1 MPENIN
7 VAEVFMNF
15 GIDLLRHLFSVAVIL
30 QHMASGSRYSVETNL
45 KLTSIV
51 DWVDG
56 AVIGFF
62 FISGF
67 LLKDPHNFLAYA
79 KKQAI
84 RILIPFFLFSLL
96 YTVILSILGKATLW
110 NGLVATATLHGSGP
124 HLYFLP
130 FLLFITVT
138 YTFFIDK
145 VALKLRSP
153 VEIASVFILILFCLI
168 YPTSSSTGP
177 DYKLLP
183 FYYVSFILGML
194 YRTTLDK
201 HYQPVGILVT
211 IAIFLVIG
219 ISDPRFFD
227 LAGILTLFTLVHQMA
242 RYLPSRRL
250 PGSGGI
256 YLLHTPIINYT
267 ISILLVHF
275 AVIQEENIFISVLL
289 TYVLCYLFTLLF
301 IRFLPKYRY
310 LLLE

>member
-1 MPENIN
+1 MPKIIN
-7 VAEVFMNF
+7 DPEISMTF
-15 GIDLLRHLFSVAVIL
+15 GIDLVRHLFSFAVIL
-30 QHMASGSRYSVETNL
+30 QHMTSESRYSVETNL
-45 KLTSIV
+45 KLTSVI

-67 LLKDPHNFLAYA
+67 LFKNSHDLLAYT

-84 RILIPFFLFSLL
+84 RILTPFFLFSLV
-96 YTVILSILGKATLW
+96 YAVILSVLGKATLW

-130 FLLFITVT
+130 FLFFITVT
-138 YTFFIDK
+138 YAFFIDK
-145 VALKLRSP
+145 VALKLTKP
-153 VEIASVFILILFCLI
+153 TEIVSVFILILFCLM

-177 DYKLLP
+177 DFKLLP

-194 YRTTLDK
+194 YHTTLNK
-201 HYQPVGILVT
+201 RYQPVGILVT
-211 IAIFLVIG
+211 IVIFLVIG
-219 ISDPRFFD
+219 ISDPRFLD
-227 LAGILTLFTLVHQMA
+227 LAGILTLFTFVRQIA
-242 RYLPSRRL
+242 RYLPNRRL

-267 ISILLVHF
+267 ISILLVHL
-275 AVIQEENIFISVLL
+275 AVVQEENIFISVFL
-289 TYVLCYLFTLLF
+289 TYVLCYLLTLMF